1 MVDGSVILGILA
13 IGAGLAFIGL
23 LIVAIA
29 RPIASHLPRPLVTEY
44 VPPPG
49 SVVEHGLLLRADRR
63 VVAAALVD
71 LAVRKQIR
79 ILAPRGSRGP
89 VAVSPAPGASLST
102 EERMLLDALRP
113 AALRPRQERRL
124 LRALATIDV
133 HVDSVAAAPDIAFL
147 RGGGAFRRTQ
157 RRQLTAFLTAERDR
171 LGTEG
176 LTRSRP
182 SSAHL
187 ILLSLLF
194 LATLLVGAFLA
205 LGAVLEGEWVGAVAV
220 LLVIAAVFG
229 VLMLAPPPITRFS
242 DRGRDLRRHL
252 AGLREYIRLGEQ
264 RRLAALESVAGAL
277 RTGAGAP
284 TAGGLALGVAQAP
297 ASDDLVAQS
306 QLDRYV
312 LLERLVP
319 YAILFRQ
326 ERSWQRELE
335 HLGDLDA
342 AENLRVLGGTFEG
355 IMAVLEVLVII
366 GQIFRVIG
374 GVASLIGRI
383 GN

>member
-13 IGAGLAFIGL
+13 IGAGLALIGL

-49 SVVEHGLLLRADRR
+49 GVVEHGLLLRADRR

-89 VAVSPAPGASLST
+89 VAVSPAQGASLTT
-102 EERMLLDALRP
+102 EERLLLDALRP
-113 AALRPRQERRL
+113 AALRPRQERRV
-124 LRALATIDV
+124 LRALAAVDLQ
-133 HVDSVAAAPDIAFL
+133 VDSVSAAPDIVFL
-147 RGGGAFRRTQ
+147 RGRGAFRRTQ
-157 RRQLTAFLTAERDR
+157 RRQLTAFLTAERER
-171 LGTEG
+171 LAAEG

-194 LATLLVGAFLA
+194 LATLLIGALLA
-205 LGAVLEGEWVGAVAV
+205 LGAVLEGEWMGAVAA

-229 VLMLAPPPITRFS
+229 VLMLAPPPITRFT
-242 DRGRDLRRHL
+242 DRGRDLRRQL

-284 TAGGLALGVAQAP
+284 TAGGLALGVARAP
-297 ASDDLVAQS
+297 ASDDPVAQS

-326 ERSWQRELE
+326 ERSWRRELE

-355 IMAVLEVLVII
+355 VMAVLEVLVII

-374 GVASLIGRI
+374 GVVSLIGRT